1 MKSFEAIVLNDRT
14 VLINGKKFSIPQWTG
29 YWEDTIDDMKIV
41 IGIIKE
47 MGYIPKF
54 FLETLLGM
62 VENDNIK

>member
-14 VLINGKKFSIPQWTG
+14 VLINGKKFSIPQWSG

-47 MGYIPKF
+47 MGYTPKF